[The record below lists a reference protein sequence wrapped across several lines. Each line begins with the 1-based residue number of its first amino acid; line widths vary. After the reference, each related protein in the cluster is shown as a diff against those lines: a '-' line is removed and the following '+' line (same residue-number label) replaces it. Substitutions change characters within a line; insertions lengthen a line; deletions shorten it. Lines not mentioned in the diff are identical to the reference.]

1 MPRIDGVNY
10 PGPWEIRLFY
20 ATTAAGLTSNSV
32 MRINVD
38 VDTPPDPGSP
48 FEDYHLKS
56 RQGLFYN
63 AKTYVDALVN
73 LLKVAYHT
81 SSNFSHAELWKYQTG
96 TFNADFQSSYSVGVA
111 GTSAT
116 ATSQLFVSIIT
127 FRSQNGGSAR
137 LHMVQPVYLV
147 NITDTY
153 PFATAS
159 IQDIADFCTN
169 LNSPM
174 IARDGGYLFSAL
186 HWMVGQNERMFK
198 VVYRP

>member
-10 PGPWEIRLFY
+10 PGPWEVRIFY
-20 ATTAAGLTSNSV
+20 NTTSAGKTNNSV
-32 MRINVD
+32 MRMSVD
-38 VDTPPDPGSP
+38 VDTPPDPGSA
-48 FEDYHLKS
+48 FEDYSLKS

-63 AKTYVDALVN
+63 AKTFVDALIV
-73 LLKVAYHT
+73 LVKVAFHT

-96 TFNADFQSSYSVGVA
+96 TFNADFQSSYTIGVA

-116 ATSQLFVSIIT
+116 ATSQLFESITT

-137 LHMVQPVYLV
+137 LHLVQPVYGV

-153 PFATAS
+153 PFATQS
-159 IQDIADFCTN
+159 MQDIAAFVVS

-174 IARDGGYLFSAL
+174 IARDGGYLFSPL
-186 HWMVGQNERMFK
+186 HWMVGQNEKLFK
-198 VVYRP
+198 DFYRP